1 MHKTKVALT
10 QKFAEPFRLMI
21 VFHSNTESVEK
32 DKDYDEPVE
41 PLLFHCT
48 PNEESGTESKTG

>member
-1 MHKTKVALT
+1 
-10 QKFAEPFRLMI
+10 MI

-48 PNEESGTESKTG
+48 PNEESGTESKIG